1 MKTVK
6 IIKLTLISLLAS
18 TILAGCGGGG
28 GGSDASF
35 ENTNTATQI
44 DISIPCVTNPST
56 TDIDSYITL
65 LSEDTISKSGD
76 VTIITY
82 HDSDGVKK
90 VCKDSSSTGSA
101 YILR

>member
-1 MKTVK
+1 MKTK
-6 IIKLTLISLLAS
+6 ILQYALPLFIALSFSA
-18 TILAGCGGGG
+18 CGG
-28 GGSDASF
+28 GGSDGSF
-35 ENTNTATQI
+35 ENDGQVTVDI
-44 DISIPCVTNPST
+44 DIPCEANPDAD
-56 TDIDSYITL
+56 DIDSYITL
-65 LSEDTISKSGD
+65 LSGDTISKSGD

>member
-1 MKTVK
+1 MKQQ
-6 IIKLTLISLLAS
+6 LLKYTTTFFIALGLS
-18 TILAGCGGGG
+18 ACGGGG
-28 GGSDASF
+28 GSASF

-56 TDIDSYITL
+56 TDINNYITL
-65 LSEDTISKSGD
+65 LSGDTISKSGD

-82 HDSDGVKK
+82 HDSDGDKK
-90 VCKDSSSTGSA
+90 VCVDGSSTGSA